1 MHSKIR
7 KVISKV
13 SKPFR
18 YVGGEVGSCSKGWD
32 DVNVRICLCFPDVYE
47 VGTSHIGLSI
57 LYKVINDTAF
67 ALADRS
73 YAPWEDMEGVLR
85 DCGVS
90 LFALESQRALKD
102 FDILGFS
109 LAYELTYTNVLS
121 MLDLSDVPIRALDR
135 GEEDPIVIAGGPCTF
150 NAEPVTPFFD
160 VIVIGDGENVVVEIA
175 SKISDGKREGFS
187 RADLLQ
193 SLSSLPGVYLP
204 NLESMKGARPGRAF
218 VTDLDDAPFPTFP
231 VVAHSS
237 IQDRLAVEVARG
249 CTRGCRF
256 CQAGYIYRPLRQR
269 SMERASSLATD
280 GLAARGDEEFSFLS
294 LSIGD
299 WAPLE
304 SALSNVHRGCGDMR
318 VEAGLP
324 SLRTESLTGGIIAA
338 LGRARSGSFTLAPEA
353 GSERLRRLINK
364 GNSDEDLYA
373 SVEKVFASGWHA
385 VKLYFMIGLPGET
398 MEDVDGIMKIAMRCR
413 DVGRKHHNRPD
424 ITVSVSTMIP
434 KAHTPLQWERQISM
448 EEIREKQRY
457 LKKHLRGPG
466 IAYRWHDAGMS
477 CMEGVFSRG
486 GRELSDAIERAY
498 RMGARFDAWD
508 ECFDLKRWCDA
519 LAESGLSADDYLRER
534 DRTSPLPWE
543 HTGVGP
549 DREFLLRERKLAFE
563 LAATPDCAHDVC
575 SRCGLC
581 DFKSITN
588 RPAPMPIVKSDSAVM
603 KNESQIIDHTS
614 SVHHYRIRYVKHGR
628 SAFLGSIETLDAIR
642 RAVRGGGLPL
652 AYSEGF
658 HPRARVSAGPALSV
672 GMESDCE
679 FMDLHF
685 KAQVLSDD
693 IIIAMKGRL
702 PDGMSVVEAREIGS
716 KEPSIEDGMAFQKY
730 EISFEGMDLDLS
742 FAIKTFE
749 GMNELIMVK
758 ERGKRKR
765 RREVDLKGI
774 IARLAELGDGVVEI
788 DVLNV
793 RPTAK
798 VFEMISEI
806 FGLSEEIARSLP
818 IKKTVVEWKGNQTN
832 A

>member
-1 MHSKIR
+1 MHSEIR

-32 DVNVRICLCFPDVYE
+32 DVSVRICLCFPDVYE
-47 VGTSHIGLSI
+47 IGTSHIGLSI
-57 LYKVINDTAF
+57 LYKVINDTDF

-90 LFALESQRALKD
+90 LFALESQRSLKD

-121 MLDLSDVPIRALDR
+121 MLDLSGIPIRALDR
-135 GEEDPIVIAGGPCTF
+135 GEEDPIIIAGGPCTF
-150 NAEPVTPFFD
+150 NAEPVAPFFD
-160 VIVIGDGENVVVEIA
+160 AIVIGDGENVVVEIT
-175 SKISDGKREGFS
+175 SKISDGKRNGLS
-187 RADLLQ
+187 RADVLQ
-193 SLSSLPGVYLP
+193 SLSSIPGVYLP
-204 NLESMKGARPGRAF
+204 NLSSTKEGGPGRALIS
-218 VTDLDDAPFPTFP
+218 DLNDAPFPTFP
-231 VVAHSS
+231 VVAHSTT
-237 IQDRLAVEVARG
+237 QDRLAVEVARG

-269 SMERASSLATD
+269 SMENASSLATD
-280 GLAARGDEEFSFLS
+280 GLSARGDEGFSFLS

-299 WAPLE
+299 WAPLD
-304 SALSNVHRGCGDMR
+304 SALSLVHEGCGDMR

-324 SLRTESLTGGIIAA
+324 SLRTESLTDGIIAA

-398 MEDVDGIMKIAMRCR
+398 MEDVESIIGIAMKCR
-413 DVGRKHHNRPD
+413 NIGRKHHKHPD
-424 ITVSVSTMIP
+424 ITVSVSTMVP
-434 KAHTPLQWERQISM
+434 KAHTPFQWENQISM
-448 EEIREKQRY
+448 DEIREKQRY

-486 GRELSDAIERAY
+486 GRELADVIEGAY

-508 ECFDLKRWCDA
+508 ECFDLGRWRDA
-519 LAESGLSADDYLRER
+519 LSEIGLNVDDYLKER
-534 DRTSPLPWE
+534 DITSSLPWE
-543 HTGVGP
+543 HVGVGP
-549 DREFLLRERKLAFE
+549 DREFLLKERELAFKLAT
-563 LAATPDCAHDVC
+563 TPDCARDAC
-575 SRCGLC
+575 SNCGLC
-581 DFKSITN
+581 DFKSIKN
-588 RPAPMPIVKSDSAVM
+588 RIASTPVM
-603 KNESQIIDHTS
+603 KNDSLATENESRITDHTPS
-614 SVHHYRIRYVKHGR
+614 IHHYRIRYMKRGR

-672 GMESDCE
+672 GMESDYE

-685 KAQVLSDD
+685 KGELSPDE
-693 IIIAMKGRL
+693 IIAAMKDRL
-702 PDGMSVVEAREIGS
+702 PDGMSVMDAREIDS

-730 EISFEGMDLDLS
+730 EINFEGMDLDLS

-749 GMNELIMVK
+749 DMNELIVVK

-806 FGLSEEIARSLP
+806 FGLSEEVARSLP
-818 IKKTVVEWKGNQTN
+818 IKKTVVEWKGS
-832 A
+832 